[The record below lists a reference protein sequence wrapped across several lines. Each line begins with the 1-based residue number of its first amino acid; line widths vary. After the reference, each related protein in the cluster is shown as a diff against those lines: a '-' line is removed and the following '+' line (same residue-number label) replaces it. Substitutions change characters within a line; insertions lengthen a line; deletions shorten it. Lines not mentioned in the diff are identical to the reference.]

1 MFKNEEKCFKELL
14 KENEFTIAGFS
25 LGAILAF
32 EYVLANPNKR
42 IDTLQLFSPAFFQ
55 NHKKSFIRTQLLY
68 FKKDKETYK
77 KNFFKNVFYPKPI
90 PEFWKKE
97 FENLNGDIQELE
109 KLLNFKWNVEDL
121 QKIINRNIQIEV
133 FLGMVVVIPLMM
145 MLVAIP
151 FVQSLPRNFLHTV
164 PPLETIYQRQFQQLV
179 LSG

>member
-1 MFKNEEKCFKELL
+1 MIFFSGFMFRNEEKCFKEFL
-14 KENEFTIAGFS
+14 KESEFTVAGFS

-68 FKKDKETYK
+68 FKKDREAYK
-77 KNFFKNVFYPKPI
+77 KNFLKNVFYPKPI

-97 FENLNGDIQELE
+97 FENLNGNIQELE

-133 FLGMVVVIPLMM
+133 FLGEQDKI
-145 MLVAIP
+145 I
-151 FVQSLPRNFLHTV
+151 N
-164 PPLETIYQRQFQQLV
+164 PLEAKNFFRKFADVFYIKQVGHILQNYDKI
-179 LSG
+179 